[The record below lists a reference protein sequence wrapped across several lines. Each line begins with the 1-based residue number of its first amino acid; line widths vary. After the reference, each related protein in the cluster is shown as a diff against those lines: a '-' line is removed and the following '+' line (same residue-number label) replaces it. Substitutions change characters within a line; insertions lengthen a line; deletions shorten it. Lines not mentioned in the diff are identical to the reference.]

1 MKIPDYIKRTI
12 ALLPVTW
19 QLRLKQYQFHRQIRN
34 GTFESPELEFFNL
47 DSYVKPG
54 DWVVDIGANVGT
66 YTVRLSKLVG
76 AQGRVI
82 AFEPVPET
90 FALLTSNV
98 KLARCCNVTL
108 INAAVSDAF
117 KSVIIDIP
125 TSTSGLINLQES
137 RITSS
142 ASTPNSR
149 QVLAFPLNAFI
160 FQRKVNL
167 VKIDAEGH
175 ERTCLEGMLNL
186 LQRDHPTLI
195 VETATSEIIG
205 FLSAIGYAHEKLHDS
220 PNTVFTCPH

>member
-1 MKIPDYIKRTI
+1 MKIPVYVKRMV
-12 ALLPVTW
+12 ALMPVTW
-19 QLRLKQYQFHRQIRN
+19 QLRLKQYQFHCQIRN

-47 DSYVKPG
+47 SNYVKPG
-54 DWVVDIGANVGT
+54 DWAFDIGANVGT

-76 AQGRVI
+76 AHGRVI

-98 KLARCCNVTL
+98 KLAKCCNVTL

-117 KSVIIDIP
+117 KGVVIDIP

-142 ASTPNSR
+142 APSSNSR
-149 QVLAFPLNAFI
+149 HVLAFPLNAFML
-160 FQRKVNL
+160 QHRVNL

-175 ERTCLEGMLNL
+175 ERTCLEGMLDL
-186 LQRDHPTLI
+186 LLRDHPTLI
-195 VETATSEIIG
+195 VETATSEIID
-205 FLSAIGYAHEKLHDS
+205 LLTAIGYAHENHQDS
-220 PNTVFTCPH
+220 PNTVFTYPL